1 MYTHFSS
8 HDKQLTYGSK
18 YKLGRIKTFFFW
30 NDLLHTKYAT
40 WMSGCSKF
48 FLYFILKK
56 FYIIIYKKAQQK
68 NNNFL
73 SLDRIVIKFHNKNH
87 NSL

>member
-18 YKLGRIKTFFFW
+18 YKLGRIKTFFFGMTCFTQ
-30 NDLLHTKYAT
+30 NMLH
-40 WMSGCSKF
+40 GCLAVPSF
-48 FLYFILKK
+48 FCILFKK

-68 NNNFL
+68 
-73 SLDRIVIKFHNKNH
+73 K
-87 NSL
+87 